1 MPGST
6 DYARA
11 RINMVENQLRPNR
24 IEDRTLIE
32 AMLDVPRERFVPKAL
47 AGVAYADEDLRL
59 PDGRYLIEP
68 LVLARLIQ
76 SARVGHEDVVL
87 VLGCATGYAAAVLA
101 RLAATVILLVP
112 DEASATRVEPLL
124 DELGADNVVVVA
136 GGDPSAGHPDQAP
149 FDVIL
154 LTGSLDAV
162 PSALLEQ
169 VGEGGRLVAV
179 VANER
184 VGRGVLFT
192 RLHGVI
198 GQRTLFDAQI
208 PRLAGVTREAEF
220 AF

>member
-1 MPGST
+1 M

-11 RINMVENQLRPNR
+11 RLNMVENQLRPNR
-24 IEDRTLIE
+24 IDDRPLID
-32 AMLDVPRERFVPKAL
+32 AMSDVPRERFVPKAL
-47 AGVAYADEDLRL
+47 AGVAYTDEDLRL

-68 LVLARLIQ
+68 LALARLIQ
-76 SARVGHEDVVL
+76 SARVDQEDVVL
-87 VLGCATGYAAAVLA
+87 VLGCATGYAAAVLS

-112 DEASATRVEPLL
+112 DEASTAKIEPLL

-136 GGDPSAGHPDQAP
+136 GGDPTAGHPSQAP

-154 LTGSLDAV
+154 LTGSVDTV
-162 PSALLEQ
+162 PPALLEQ
-169 VGEGGRLVAV
+169 IGEGGRLVAV
-179 VANER
+179 VAGER

-198 GQRTLFDAQI
+198 GQRTLFDARI
-208 PRLAGVTREAEF
+208 PPLAGVVRETEF

>member
-11 RINMVENQLRPNR
+11 RINMVESQLRPNR
-24 IEDRTLIE
+24 IEDRALIQ
-32 AMLDVPRERFVPKAL
+32 AMLNVPRERFVPKSL

-59 PDGRYLIEP
+59 PDGHYLIEP

-76 SARVGHEDVVL
+76 SARVAREDVVL

-101 RLAATVILLVP
+101 RLAGTVILQVP
-112 DEASATRVEPLL
+112 DEAAAAKVEPLL
-124 DELGADNVVVVA
+124 DELGADNVVVIT
-136 GGDPSAGHPDQAP
+136 GSDPTAGHPSQAP

-154 LTGSLDAV
+154 LTGSVDTV
-162 PSALLEQ
+162 PAALLEQ
-169 VGEGGRLVAV
+169 IGEGGRLVAV
-179 VANER
+179 VADQR

-192 RLHGVI
+192 RLRGVI
-198 GQRTLFDAQI
+198 GQRKLFDAQI
-208 PRLAGVTREAEF
+208 PRLAGVAGATEF

>member
-11 RINMVENQLRPNR
+11 RINMVESQLRPNR
-24 IEDRTLIE
+24 IEDRALIQ
-32 AMLDVPRERFVPKAL
+32 AMLNVPRERFVPKSL

-59 PDGRYLIEP
+59 PDGTYLIEP

-76 SARVGHEDVVL
+76 SARVGPEDVVL

-101 RLAATVILLVP
+101 RLAGTVILLVP
-112 DEASATRVEPLL
+112 DEASAAKVEPLL
-124 DELGADNVVVVA
+124 DELGADNVVVIT
-136 GGDPSAGHPDQAP
+136 GSDPSAGHPSQAP

-154 LTGSLDAV
+154 LTGSVEVV
-162 PSALLEQ
+162 PPALLEQ
-169 VGEGGRLVAV
+169 LGEGGRLVAV

-184 VGRGVLFT
+184 VGRGVLVS
-192 RLHGVI
+192 RLRGVI

-208 PRLAGVTREAEF
+208 PRLAGVARAAEF

>member
-1 MPGST
+1 M

-11 RINMVENQLRPNR
+11 RLNMVENQLRPNR
-24 IEDRTLIE
+24 IDDRRLLD
-32 AMLDVPRERFVPKAL
+32 AMLAVPRERFVPRAL
-47 AGVAYADEDLRL
+47 AGVAYSDEDLRL
-59 PDGRYLIEP
+59 PDGQSLIEP

-76 SARVGHEDVVL
+76 SVAVSDQDVVL
-87 VLGCATGYAAAVLA
+87 VVGCATGYAAAVLA

-112 DEASATRVEPLL
+112 DAAAAKVEPLL
-124 DELGADNVVVVA
+124 DELGADNVVVISSD
-136 GGDPSAGHPDQAP
+136 DPSAGHPSQAP

-154 LTGSLDAV
+154 LTGSVDAV

-169 VGEGGRLVAV
+169 IGEGGRLVAV
-179 VANER
+179 VEGER

-192 RLHGVI
+192 RMHGVI

-208 PRLAGVTREAEF
+208 PRLAGAERVTAF

>member
-1 MPGST
+1 MPGSM

-24 IEDRTLIE
+24 IDDRALLD
-32 AMLDVPRERFVPKAL
+32 AMLNMPRERFVPKAL

-59 PDGRYLIEP
+59 PDGRHLIEP
-68 LVLARLIQ
+68 LALARLIQ
-76 SARVGHEDVVL
+76 SARVDPEDVVL
-87 VLGCATGYAAAVLA
+87 VLGCDTGYAAAVLA
-101 RLAATVILLVP
+101 RLAATVILLLP
-112 DEASATRVEPLL
+112 DEAAAARVEPLL

-136 GGDPSAGHPDQAP
+136 GGDPTAGHPDQAP

-154 LTGSLDAV
+154 LTGSVETV

-169 VGEGGRLVAV
+169 IGEDGRLVAV

-184 VGRGVLFT
+184 VGHGVLFT

-198 GQRTLFDAQI
+198 GKRTLFDAQI
-208 PRLAGVTREAEF
+208 SPLAGVAREAEF

>member
-1 MPGST
+1 
-6 DYARA
+6 
-11 RINMVENQLRPNR
+11 MVESQLRPNR
-24 IEDRTLIE
+24 IDDRPLLE
-32 AMLDVPRERFVPKAL
+32 AMLNVPRERFVPKAL

-59 PDGRYLIEP
+59 PGGQHLIEP

-76 SARVGHEDVVL
+76 SARVDREDVVL

-112 DEASATRVEPLL
+112 DEASAAKIEPLL
-124 DELGADNVVVVA
+124 DELGADNVVVTT
-136 GGDPSAGHPDQAP
+136 GSDPTAGHPSQAP

-154 LTGSLDAV
+154 LTGSVDRA
-162 PSALLEQ
+162 PSPLLEQ
-169 VGEGGRLVAV
+169 IGEGGRLVAV
-179 VANER
+179 VANGR

-192 RLHGVI
+192 RLHGVV

-208 PRLAGVTREAEF
+208 PPLAGVTRKAEF

>member
-1 MPGST
+1 M

-11 RINMVENQLRPNR
+11 RSNMVENQLRPNR
-24 IEDRTLIE
+24 IDDRPLIE
-32 AMLDVPRERFVPKAL
+32 AMSDVPRERFVPRAL

-59 PDGRYLIEP
+59 PDGQHLIEP
-68 LVLARLIQ
+68 LALARLIQ
-76 SARVGHEDVVL
+76 SARVGKQEVVL

-101 RLAATVILLVP
+101 RLAATAILLVP

-136 GGDPSAGHPDQAP
+136 GGDPTAGHPDQAP

-162 PSALLEQ
+162 PAALLEQ

-208 PRLAGVTREAEF
+208 PRLAGVTKEAEF

>member
-1 MPGST
+1 MPGSM

-11 RINMVENQLRPNR
+11 RINMVESQLRPNR
-24 IEDRTLIE
+24 IDDRRLLD
-32 AMLDVPRERFVPKAL
+32 AMLNVPRERFVPKAL

-59 PDGRYLIEP
+59 PNGHYLIEP
-68 LVLARLIQ
+68 LVLARLIR
-76 SARVGHEDVVL
+76 SARVGHDDVVL

-112 DEASATRVEPLL
+112 DEASAARVEPLL
-124 DELGADNVVVVA
+124 DELGADNVVVIA
-136 GGDPSAGHPDQAP
+136 GGDPTAGHLSQAP

-154 LTGSLDAV
+154 LTGSVDTV
-162 PSALLEQ
+162 PAALLEQ
-169 VGEGGRLVAV
+169 IGEGGRLVAV

-184 VGRGVLFT
+184 VGRGVQFT